1 MNTLEIDGLNLSF
14 GGLQVLR
21 DVSFSVA
28 PGQLLALI
36 GPNGAGKT
44 TVLNCISGILRYSG
58 RILLQGQPIAGK
70 RPAEL
75 VALGIARTFQ
85 HAELVAEMSVQDNLL
100 VARHKAL
107 KTSVLAEMFKL
118 PQRLREEREHVQQ
131 VQDIL
136 RSVGLADTAQRL
148 VSDLPFGVQKVVG
161 FARALALDPQLLL
174 LDEPSAGLTGEER
187 SDMKRFIREVQQRFA
202 VSTIWIEHDMQ
213 MVGELADT
221 VVVLDYGRLLADG
234 PPAQVLKDP
243 EVIKAYLG
251 TGFKLNKRKK
261 ERAHVSP
268 D

>member
-1 MNTLEIDGLNLSF
+1 MKTLEIDRINLHF
-14 GGLQVLR
+14 GGLQVLK

-58 RILLQGQPIAGK
+58 RILLEGQSLAGK

-107 KTSVLAEMFKL
+107 RSGVFAEMLRL
-118 PQRLREEREHVQQ
+118 PTRLREEREHVHQ
-131 VQDIL
+131 VQEIL
-136 RSVGLADTAQRL
+136 ASVGLADTAQRL
-148 VSDLPFGVQKVVG
+148 VSDLPFGVQKVIG
-161 FARALALDPQLLL
+161 FARALALDPKLLL

-187 SDMKRFIREVQQRFA
+187 QDMKRFIREVQQRFA

-213 MVGELADT
+213 MVGELAEH

-234 PPAQVLKDP
+234 PPGQVLQDP
-243 EVIKAYLG
+243 QVIKAYLG
-251 TGFKLNKRKK
+251 TGFKLKKKK
-261 ERAHVSP
+261 ESAHVSP
-268 D
+268 A